1 MNNPEIPS
9 DDVGAKITFLNFCN
23 ICEKIK
29 NAKGKQKGDI
39 LTKYLNDCRSLNN
52 NSDNHAD
59 LHSIIRLLL
68 PQCERERG
76 PYGIK
81 ETTFAKMYIR
91 ILNLPQQGRD
101 AQKLLNYKAPS
112 SSMATSADFADV
124 AYWVLKSRGR
134 SNNEDISLLDVN
146 KRLDNMAS
154 YHNNNQP
161 RAVDDELT
169 KLIASL
175 SALQQKWLIRII
187 LKDLK
192 LGIGMVKILLC
203 FHVDAPDLHDSSNS
217 LSKVCTTLRNPDTR
231 LNEIEIDIFSPYR
244 PMLSERLDITKIKSV
259 MKREDTYFLEMK
271 FDGERFQ
278 IHMKDGNFKYF
289 SRNAFEYTSCYG
301 ETYDREGMLT
311 KYLKNCLDSSVHSFI
326 IDGEMMGWHKAKKKF
341 SSKGINFDVK
351 KITDN
356 SSYRPCF
363 CAFDILL
370 YNNIIL
376 TNKPLFE
383 RLEYLDI
390 LFKEEE
396 GIIMH
401 SKRVQTQDSDQVLQA
416 LNEAIDN
423 QEEGVVLKNIISP
436 YKPNSR
442 KAGWFKIKP
451 EYTDGVMNEL
461 DFLIIGGY
469 FVENKRYGEIGSVLL
484 GVADSSKNADGEPN
498 IFHSAG
504 RVKLTLVREEFE
516 ELCTKLQP
524 HWNTVS
530 KDTNPKSVCWS
541 KDKPDVWIEPNKSFI
556 LQVKASEL
564 VKTNAFKTE
573 YTVRFPRVEKI
584 RYDKPWY
591 DCLTL
596 GEFSTL
602 TESSHGVEKLTAR
615 NIDHNDIE
623 KSSDISPRKKA
634 KLINI
639 GAQFQPAFVGNV
651 TEKSSLFS
659 GKEFCIITGNKDIT
673 KSDLEIKV
681 VENGGQI
688 VQNPGKNTFCI
699 IAGDKNVRMTNAIK
713 SGQHNVANVEWFLK
727 SLNEEYIS
735 SGELLK
741 WTPKDLIGMSLEIAN
756 EFALKYDKYGD
767 GFTTPATI
775 ESLKY
780 SMQKIKETSTTVNL
794 MPVEILH
801 LDKLVFN
808 GASPYS
814 FLRMCNI
821 YFIESQIDYVLNEK
835 MHLSILKIEVELYGG
850 TYCNSIDADTT
861 HIVISSVP
869 DSESIANVKKCIQK
883 NMCKPLMVTL
893 DWISKCID
901 QKMIVPTEDYEL
913 NLIN

>member
-217 LSKVCTTLRNPDTR
+217 LS
-231 LNEIEIDIFSPYR
+231 
-244 PMLSERLDITKIKSV
+244 
-259 MKREDTYFLEMK
+259 
-271 FDGERFQ
+271 
-278 IHMKDGNFKYF
+278 
-289 SRNAFEYTSCYG
+289 
-301 ETYDREGMLT
+301 
-311 KYLKNCLDSSVHSFI
+311 
-326 IDGEMMGWHKAKKKF
+326 
-341 SSKGINFDVK
+341 
-351 KITDN
+351 
-356 SSYRPCF
+356 
-363 CAFDILL
+363 
-370 YNNIIL
+370 
-376 TNKPLFE
+376 
-383 RLEYLDI
+383 
-390 LFKEEE
+390 KEEE